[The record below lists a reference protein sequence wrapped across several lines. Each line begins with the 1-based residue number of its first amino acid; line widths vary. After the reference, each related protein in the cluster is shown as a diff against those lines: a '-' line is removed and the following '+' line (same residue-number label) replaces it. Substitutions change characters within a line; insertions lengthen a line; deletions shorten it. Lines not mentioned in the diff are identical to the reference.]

1 MRVLLFVVGR
11 TSLIFC
17 EEKKNWQEERRLRE
31 AV

>member
-17 EEKKNWQEERRLRE
+17 KGKENWKEERRLRE

>member
-11 TSLIFC
+11 TSLIFY
-17 EEKKNWQEERRLRE
+17 EEKNWQEERRLRE